1 MKILEIYSA
10 ALAEYKAKNYSKA
23 LELQAEAKK
32 INPSWTKNLLLEAYI
47 YRDQNLNLQ
56 EIKVLE
62 NFLPYIDISNSEE
75 KKLAAVGLSLLGAAY
90 RNIGDSEKATKF
102 FIHSS
107 NLEDNF
113 QKSCAEISNAIFSAN
128 DGENFSATDF
138 QKFYSI
144 YQNKISVRETFPKKN
159 YNHKKIR
166 VGYISADFAEHPV
179 MEFAWSLIFYADKNF
194 FEIYCYSSN
203 SGQDWV
209 TKKIISA
216 VKNFR
221 DISKLN
227 DLEAAELI
235 RADEIDILFDFSGHT
250 ASNRLLTCAYRPA
263 PVQISGIGYMN
274 STGLKCFDYFL
285 SDKICAENSEVMKD
299 FFTEKIIKMP
309 ETHWNFTPI
318 KNFPAP
324 IDAPC
329 IKNNFVTFGC
339 FNNFSKVTNSILAAW
354 KKILD
359 AVPKS
364 KLILKHK
371 IFDNSEGKNFV
382 AERLKNFDF
391 NLSQIEMRGYS
402 ENYLEEY
409 LEIDIALDTFPYVGG
424 STTCEAIYCGV
435 PVVSLYGERHGT
447 RFGLSILKNLG
458 LENLAAPNFEE
469 YIFIAE
475 SLARNKELLSY
486 LHKNLRQIMQ
496 NSLLMDSK
504 NYVREIEKF
513 YFKVVSDSEA
523 S

>member
-1 MKILEIYSA
+1 
-10 ALAEYKAKNYSKA
+10 
-23 LELQAEAKK
+23 
-32 INPSWTKNLLLEAYI
+32 
-47 YRDQNLNLQ
+47 
-56 EIKVLE
+56 
-62 NFLPYIDISNSEE
+62 
-75 KKLAAVGLSLLGAAY
+75 
-90 RNIGDSEKATKF
+90 
-102 FIHSS
+102 
-107 NLEDNF
+107 
-113 QKSCAEISNAIFSAN
+113 
-128 DGENFSATDF
+128 
-138 QKFYSI
+138 
-144 YQNKISVRETFPKKN
+144 
-159 YNHKKIR
+159 
-166 VGYISADFAEHPV
+166 
-179 MEFAWSLIFYADKNF
+179 
-194 FEIYCYSSN
+194 
-203 SGQDWV
+203 
-209 TKKIISA
+209 
-216 VKNFR
+216 
-221 DISKLN
+221 
-227 DLEAAELI
+227 
-235 RADEIDILFDFSGHT
+235 
-250 ASNRLLTCAYRPA
+250 
-263 PVQISGIGYMN
+263 
-274 STGLKCFDYFL
+274 
-285 SDKICAENSEVMKD
+285 
-299 FFTEKIIKMP
+299 MP